1 MTRGRHASA
10 EREGHAVGYLL
21 QHLLSDTAD
30 RLPSKEAVRS
40 NGAGITYDELERRT
54 NQIARTLQLLGV
66 QRGDR
71 VGLYVHKSVA
81 SVIGVFGIMKAGAC
95 YVPLDVSAP
104 AARSAYIVRDC
115 GIRVAISAGPS
126 LTRLAAIAAEGC
138 GLEAIILAD
147 VPPALPGDMPTDIRV
162 VPWSIVS
169 EQDDSRLA
177 AVETIDTDL
186 AYILYTSGS
195 TGSPKGVMI
204 SHRTILTFV
213 NWSYERFQLT
223 SEDRMTSHAPLHFDL
238 STFDIY
244 ATVKAGGTIVLVP
257 EHLSAVPEQLV
268 TLLET
273 ERISVTY
280 LVPSVLSLMV
290 RYGKLA
296 NRDLAALRLVLFA
309 GEVFPIKNLRQLCA
323 AAPHAGPTTSTDQP
337 RRMSAPYYQVRPE
350 DVAPDQ
356 IQPVPIGGACAN
368 IEVFARSE
376 QGERVTEPG
385 VEGELWVRGSC
396 VADGYWG
403 DPEKTAGSFVQNP
416 LNSRTRDIA
425 YRTGDIVSLAED
437 RENWL
442 FVGRRD
448 HMIKSRGYRIEIGE
462 VESAFYRHEQVKEA
476 VVVAIPDDLVGN
488 RLRAFVVLGEQGAVG
503 EKELM
508 TFCSRHLPK
517 YMMPEAIEFCDV
529 LPKTSSGKIDR
540 PSLLHGHLE
549 RRSNTSQ
556 AQTVS

>member
-1 MTRGRHASA
+1 M
-10 EREGHAVGYLL
+10 
-21 QHLLSDTAD
+21 
-30 RLPSKEAVRS
+30 
-40 NGAGITYDELERRT
+40 
-54 NQIARTLQLLGV
+54 
-66 QRGDR
+66 
-71 VGLYVHKSVA
+71 
-81 SVIGVFGIMKAGAC
+81 
-95 YVPLDVSAP
+95 
-104 AARSAYIVRDC
+104 
-115 GIRVAISAGPS
+115 
-126 LTRLAAIAAEGC
+126 
-138 GLEAIILAD
+138 
-147 VPPALPGDMPTDIRV
+147 
-162 VPWSIVS
+162 PWSVVS
-169 EQDDSRLA
+169 EQDDSRLPGPD
-177 AVETIDTDL
+177 TIDTDL

-213 NWSYERFQLT
+213 NWSCEQFQLT
-223 SEDRMTSHAPLHFDL
+223 ADDRMTSHAPLHFDL

-268 TLLET
+268 ALLEA
-273 ERISVTY
+273 ERVSVTY

-296 NRDLAALRLVLFA
+296 HRDLTALRLVLFA
-309 GEVFPIKNLRQLCA
+309 GEVFPIKYLRQLVTA
-323 AAPHAGPTTSTDQP
+323 IPHAQVLQP
-337 RRMSAPYYQVRPE
+337 LRTNRDKCLHLLSGRPE

-356 IQPVPIGGACAN
+356 IQPVPIGRACAN
-368 IEVFARSE
+368 MEAFAVTD
-376 QGERVTEPG
+376 QGERATEPG

-403 DPEKTAGSFVQNP
+403 DPEKTAKGFVQNHF
-416 LNSRTRDIA
+416 NSRARDIA
-425 YRTGDIVSLAED
+425 YRTGDIVSLGPD
-437 RENWL
+437 GENWM

-462 VESAFYRHEQVKEA
+462 VESAFYRHEHVKEA
-476 VVVAIPDDLVGN
+476 AVVAIPDDLVGN
-488 RLRAFVVLGEQGAVG
+488 RLRAFVVLSEQRAVG

-529 LPKTSSGKIDR
+529 LPKTSSGKTDR
-540 PSLLHGHLE
+540 PALLQHHLE
-549 RRSNTSQ
+549 RVSDTSK